1 MEIELFRWW
10 EQSVFDFYGH
20 NLALYALIQFLL
32 VLIIVRQNEKL
43 E

>member
-20 NLALYALIQFLL
+20 NLALYALSQFLV
-32 VLIIVRQNEKL
+32 VLMIVRHEEREQ
-43 E
+43 